1 MLYARCIQLVN
12 VVDQLT
18 TGGTLYDFS
27 NHKHQYIIMVYHGH
41 VIDIIVMEI
50 HIVGTCVKKPV

>member
-1 MLYARCIQLVN
+1 MVYARCIQLVN
-12 VVDQLT
+12 VVNQFT
-18 TGGTLYDFS
+18 TGDTLYDIITS
-27 NHKHQYIIMVYHGH
+27 TNIIMVYHGH